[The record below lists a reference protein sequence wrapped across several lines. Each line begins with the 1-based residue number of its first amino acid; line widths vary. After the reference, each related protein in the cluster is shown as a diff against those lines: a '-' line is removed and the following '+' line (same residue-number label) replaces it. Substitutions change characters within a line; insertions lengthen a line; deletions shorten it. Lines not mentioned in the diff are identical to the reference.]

1 VKFLL
6 DTNVVSE
13 LMKGE
18 PEGSVASWF
27 KKFQPDCFLSA
38 VTVAEIELG
47 IELLPAGRR
56 KQRLAEAFS
65 CFFPEFNDR
74 VLPFDLHVARRWA
87 KLASELE
94 RLGRKTPVQDSMIE
108 ATAIEWNLAVATR
121 NERDFVQAATLNPWT
136 ARL

>member
-18 PEGSVASWF
+18 PERSVASWF
-27 KKFQPDCFLSA
+27 KTFQYDCFLSA

-56 KQRLAEAFS
+56 KQRLAEAFLG
-65 CFFPEFNDR
+65 FFPEFNDR

-121 NERDFVQAATLNPWT
+121 NERDFVQATTLNPW
-136 ARL
+136 RGRI